1 MSCARSTRSS
11 PTTRD
16 ERPGAM
22 NLQLVSEVL
31 FTLGRRSPRLPFA
44 FLRAMPLGL
53 LHALRSPGLR
63 ETIRVAARASYYR
76 DAFAAARVD
85 VARARRPEDL
95 GDFYL
100 TPGILK
106 TRPEALVAGEAGAAG
121 ERAGATGHPERGYL
135 SPRGQEYK
143 ARPGGLLLLPFGRA
157 GGDPR
162 RSARDLRSGA

>member
-16 ERPGAM
+16 ERPRAM

-31 FTLGRRSPRLPFA
+31 FALGRRSPRLPFA

-63 ETIRVAARASYYR
+63 ATFRVAARASYYR
-76 DAFAAARVD
+76 DTFAARRVD

-106 TRPEALVAGEAGAAG
+106 TRPEALVAGAGGAAVERPG
-121 ERAGATGHPERGYL
+121 EARPGTPGYL
-135 SPRGQEYK
+135 CRRGGGDK
-143 ARPGGLLLLPFGRA
+143 ARPGGRLPRG
-157 GGDPR
+157 
-162 RSARDLRSGA
+162 SG